1 MSSKFPCL
9 VLILVVYSFASRLA
23 TMFALTLGLLGFG
36 HLSDLLS
43 SYPWTFVGLVFSMI
57 LYFLNSFAAF
67 FGGLILAVY
76 TMSLWPHLSKRIV
89 NFSPAKILAVS
100 MLTFFLLTL
109 LSAWVAAYNFVP
121 GGTLTRERSDVMLIL
136 TILLIGMGAR
146 KIRRDDKVD
155 ESEVYSRLGLKM
167 KKTSKVNVFGQVF
180 RRLSTI
186 TEEGDEDWE
195 GVTKGSV
202 THQVRAKELNVAEE
216 DEGKVFHSKVIK
228 GT

>member
-1 MSSKFPCL
+1 
-9 VLILVVYSFASRLA
+9 
-23 TMFALTLGLLGFG
+23 MFALTLGLLGFG

-43 SYPWTFVGLVFSMI
+43 SHPWTFVGLVFSMI
-57 LYFLNSFAAF
+57 LYFMNSFAAF
-67 FGGLILAVY
+67 FGGLVLAVY

-89 NFSPAKILAVS
+89 HFSPARILAVS

-146 KIRRDDKVD
+146 KIKQDDKQG
-155 ESEVYSRLGLKM
+155 ESKTYVRPGLQM
-167 KKTSKVNVFGQVF
+167 KNASNVKLFGQVF
-180 RRLSTI
+180 RRMSTI

-195 GVTKGSV
+195 SATKGSV
-202 THQVRAKELNVAEE
+202 THQVRAQELNVAEE
-216 DEGKVFHSKVIK
+216 KEGQVFHSKVIK